1 MVNRKMG
8 IVVAG
13 NEYNR
18 VDTLKILA
26 SAVVRASDNL
36 IGQIVGQGM
45 FDDAEGIAN
54 SPAYVEAVEVL
65 GLYLAEY
72 GTGSSD
78 EEDELKDTIEKL
90 RFTIDD
96 LANENT
102 NLQVELSDLE
112 DKIEELTED
121 EEEDEEEEEEEETV
135 TTCHECGEVVSTK
148 KGTYL
153 AGYFFCKDCIT
164 TAWTEV

>member
-1 MVNRKMG
+1 MGNRKMG

-13 NEYNR
+13 NEYNK

-26 SAVVRASDNL
+26 TAVSESDNM
-36 IGQIVGQGM
+36 IGQVVGQGM
-45 FDDAEGIAN
+45 LDNAEAIAN
-54 SPAYVEAVEVL
+54 SPAYMEAVEVL

-78 EEDELKDTIEKL
+78 EVDELKEDIAELERNINDLDDENNELLIENDRL
-90 RFTIDD
+90 EMRI
-96 LANENT
+96 A
-102 NLQVELSDLE
+102 ELEE
-112 DKIEELTED
+112 DS
-121 EEEDEEEEEEEETV
+121 DEEEEEEEETV

-153 AGYFFCKDCIT
+153 AGYFFCKDCVT

>member
-1 MVNRKMG
+1 MGNRKMG

-13 NEYNR
+13 NEHNR

-26 SAVVRASDNL
+26 TAVRASDNM
-36 IGQIVGQGM
+36 IGQVVGQGM
-45 FDDAEGIAN
+45 LDNAEAIAN
-54 SPAYVEAVEVL
+54 SPAYMEAVEVL

-78 EEDELKDTIEKL
+78 EVDELKDTIEEL
-90 RFTIDD
+90 RLTIND
-96 LANENT
+96 LEDEND
-102 NLQVELSDLE
+102 NLLVEMSDLE

-121 EEEDEEEEEEEETV
+121 EDEDEEEEEETV
-135 TTCHECGEVVSTK
+135 TACHECGEVVSTK